1 MPHFAFVVLSDGLVE
16 SLRLGAIVDK
26 FHLAAGCGA
35 GESGFAGAGVA
46 DEDDSAFAFGDL
58 FCADEAGEEI

>member
-1 MPHFAFVVLSDGLVE
+1 MPYFSFVDLSYGLVE
-16 SLRLGAIVDK
+16 GLRLGTIVYK
-26 FHLAAGCGA
+26 FHLAAGCGT
-35 GESGFAGAGVA
+35 GEGGFACTGVA